1 MAVPLPIKFLTPEEY
16 LRIERVAEFKSEYFA
31 GDMFAMAG
39 GTVAH
44 SLLKTN
50 VTREIGNRLKGG
62 TCTVYDSDLR
72 VLISKTGLF
81 VYPDATVVC
90 GPLET
95 HDEHKD
101 TVVNPTLIV
110 EVLSDSTEAYDRGT
124 KFEHYR
130 TIPSL
135 RELVL
140 VSQDHPIVERFTLG
154 ADGVWGLTDARG
166 LEATI
171 ELLSIGVSLP
181 LAEIYDKFE
190 FPALPPKLRRNPS

>member
-1 MAVPLPIKFLTPEEY
+1 MGLPQPVKFITPEEY
-16 LRIERVAEFKSEYFA
+16 LRIERAAEFKSEYFA
-31 GDMFAMAG
+31 GEMFAMAG
-39 GTVAH
+39 GSPGH
-44 SLLKTN
+44 SQLKTN
-50 VTREIGNRLKGG
+50 VTTALNNQLKGRS
-62 TCTVYDSDLR
+62 CTVYDSDLR
-72 VLISKTGLF
+72 VLVSKTGLF

-95 HDEHKD
+95 FDGD
-101 TVVNPTLIV
+101 TATNPTLVV

-135 RELVL
+135 REVVL
-140 VSQDHPIVERFTLG
+140 VSQDHPIVERFTRG

-171 ELLSIGVSLP
+171 ELPSIGVSLP
-181 LAEIYDKFE
+181 LAEIYDKVE
-190 FPALPPKLRRNPS
+190 FPEFSPKLRRLQS